1 MTETAQRKTLSP
13 QVENMIRSELENIPE
28 KYART
33 DFNSIHEGYAVI
45 LEEVRELEQEVFFG
59 EKKAVKIVELSE
71 GVLRMSDQERNSAA
85 VFLHKER
92 MREECVQIAAMCVR
106 FIQELT

>member
-1 MTETAQRKTLSP
+1 MDS
-13 QVENMIRSELENIPE
+13 IPE
-28 KYART
+28 EYQK

-59 EKKAVKIVELSE
+59 KKKA
-71 GVLRMSDQERNSAA
+71 RNDIENPNNVYASVDDETRYNSIWMKGQAEQ
-85 VFLHKER
+85 LHKQR
-92 MREECVQIAAMCVR
+92 MREECVQIAAMCAR

>member
-1 MTETAQRKTLSP
+1 MKTLTDRVAYEIS
-13 QVENMIRSELENIPE
+13 NELENIPE
-28 KYART
+28 RYQKN
-33 DFNSIHEGYAVI
+33 FNSTHEGYAVI

-59 EKKAVKIVELSE
+59 EKRAES
-71 GVLRMSDQERNSAA
+71 SA
-85 VFLHKER
+85 LHKAR

>member
-1 MTETAQRKTLSP
+1 
-13 QVENMIRSELENIPE
+13 MIRSELENIPE

-59 EKKAVKIVELSE
+59 EKRAKMQAITQQDMKAY
-71 GVLRMSDQERNSAA
+71 ATA
-85 VFLHKER
+85 LHKER

>member
-1 MTETAQRKTLSP
+1 MKTFDDLT
-13 QVENMIRSELENIPE
+13 IKLIHYELDSIPE
-28 KYART
+28 EYQK

-59 EKKAVKIVELSE
+59 KKKAKIEVALQGINGNQTAMEI
-71 GVLRMSDQERNSAA
+71 
-85 VFLHKER
+85 HKQR
-92 MREECVQIAAMCVR
+92 MREECVQIAAMCAR